1 MTFSDVPADS
11 YYADAV
17 AWAVEKGITNGVGE
31 GSFAPNASC
40 TRGQMVT
47 FLYRCAG
54 CPTVSGGTSFSDVTT
69 DSYYAE
75 AIAWAVANGIT
86 NGTGN
91 GLFSPDAECT
101 RAQMAVFLYR
111 MVGGS
116 VDGASGFADVDA
128 GSYYAY
134 AVAWAV
140 ANGITN
146 GTGGGLFSPDMNCT
160 RGQMVTFLFRCFA
173 E

>member
-1 MTFSDVPADS
+1 
-11 YYADAV
+11 
-17 AWAVEKGITNGVGE
+17 
-31 GSFAPNASC
+31 
-40 TRGQMVT
+40 MVT
-47 FLYRCAG
+47 FLWRMAG
-54 CPTVSGGTSFSDVTT
+54 CPTVSGGTKFSDVGAG
-69 DSYYAE
+69 SYYAE

-86 NGTGN
+86 NGTGD
-91 GLFSPDAECT
+91 GLFSPDAECS
-101 RAQMAVFLYR
+101 RAQMATFLFR

-116 VDGASGFADVDA
+116 AAGASGFGDVDA
-128 GSYYAY
+128 GAWYAD

-146 GTGGGLFSPDMNCT
+146 GTGDGLFSPNMTCT